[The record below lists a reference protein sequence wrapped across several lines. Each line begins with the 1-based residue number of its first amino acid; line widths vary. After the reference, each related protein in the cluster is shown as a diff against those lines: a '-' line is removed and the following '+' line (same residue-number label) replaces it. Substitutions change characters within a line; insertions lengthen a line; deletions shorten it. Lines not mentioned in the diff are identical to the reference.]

1 MSAPDTVELG
11 EALRALDEV
20 NPLRLAGRVTEVTGL
35 VMRATIP
42 GVRVGE
48 LVYVDEGHHR
58 LRAEVVGFRGE
69 EVVLMPLGPVAGLG
83 PDSLVSPTGKP
94 LSVQVGP

>member
-1 MSAPDTVELG
+1 MSAPETIDLG

-48 LVYVDEGHHR
+48 LVHVDLAGGQR
-58 LRAEVVGFRGE
+58 LQAEVVGFRGE
-69 EVVLMPLGPVAGLG
+69 EVVLLPLGNTAGVG
-83 PDSLVSPTGKP
+83 PDAVVSPTGRP
-94 LSVQVGP
+94 L